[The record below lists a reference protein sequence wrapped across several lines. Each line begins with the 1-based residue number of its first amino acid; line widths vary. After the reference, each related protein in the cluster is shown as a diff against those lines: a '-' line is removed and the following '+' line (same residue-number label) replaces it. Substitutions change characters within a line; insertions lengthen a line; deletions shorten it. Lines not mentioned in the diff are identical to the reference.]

1 MLRCLK
7 IRNYAIIRQSEI
19 NFHKGFSIITGETG
33 AGKSI
38 LMGALGLILGER
50 ADSKVILEGTEK
62 CVVEAHFDIEAYHIQ
77 HFFAHH
83 ELDYEP
89 LCIIRRELT
98 TAGKSRAFINDTP
111 VNLPILKELGVYLV
125 DIVSQHETL
134 ELNESRFQLEVLD
147 AIAQTE
153 KEKNAYRLSYRKYRE
168 NEAMVRELK
177 EKELRSKQDEDYL
190 RFVLNELTEL
200 NPKEGEQQQLEQR
213 LDELSHAETIQQASL
228 QASHLLEG
236 KEGSVADTLRE
247 IKSILAAAAKH
258 HPTINALLERLES
271 NLVDLR
277 DIAAELEDTGRATL
291 SDPASLAEIEA
302 RLQLLYNLIKKHRVQ
317 TVEELLALKAKF
329 EQQFQDLH
337 SLESNILEAEKQL
350 EVSQKQLL
358 KDAQILSLKRKEAIP
373 AANKK
378 VNELLVQVAMPNAHF
393 DMQFISNGLE
403 KSGVDGVDEIT
414 FLFSANK
421 GFTPQPINKVASG
434 GELSRLMLC
443 IKSLIADQIH
453 LPTVVFDEIDTG
465 ISGEAAQKVATVM
478 RKHAQV
484 HQVIAI
490 SHLPQIAGKADLHL
504 YVYKSNEGVQTAT
517 NIRSLNP
524 QERVEEI
531 ARMLSGENPSE
542 KVIEAARELIGNSGN

>member
-62 CVVEAHFDIEAYHIQ
+62 CVVEAHFNIEAYHIQ
-77 HFFAHH
+77 HFFTQH

-98 TAGKSRAFINDTP
+98 TSGKSRAFINDTP

-168 NEAMVRELK
+168 NEALVRDLK

-236 KEGSVADTLRE
+236 KEGSVADSLRE
-247 IKSILAAAAKH
+247 IKSILASAAKH
-258 HPTINALLERLES
+258 HPALNALLERLES

-277 DIAAELEDTGRATL
+277 DIASELEDTGRATL

-317 TVEELLALKAKF
+317 TVEELLELKAKF

-337 SLESNILEAEKQL
+337 SLESNILEAENQL
-350 EVSQKQLL
+350 EAAQKQLL
-358 KDAQILSLKRKEAIP
+358 KDAQTLSLKRKDAIP

-478 RKHAQV
+478 RKHAQI